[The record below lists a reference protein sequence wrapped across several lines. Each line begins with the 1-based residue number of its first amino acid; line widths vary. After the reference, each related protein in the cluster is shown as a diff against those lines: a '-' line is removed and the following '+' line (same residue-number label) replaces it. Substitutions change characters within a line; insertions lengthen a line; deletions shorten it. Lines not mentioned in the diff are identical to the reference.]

1 MTETRPKRLIVIIG
15 AGKIGCAHVAALFAD
30 AGWRVV
36 LVARSE
42 ATVER
47 IEAAGDYTVRT
58 TDGDVQ
64 VIAAGAALIG
74 SDAFGEAVGA
84 ADLVATAVGAR
95 NVAALAE
102 PLARALALRPA
113 GRPVDVWCVENG
125 DAAPSLAAA
134 VREVAERD
142 GLTLGPVGIA
152 GAIAWRA
159 VTRGDWKASRRPE
172 FVADSSRALV
182 VDGGPLVG
190 TVPEIPDVAVSDD
203 YARDLM
209 AKFLGFGAGHA
220 MCAYLGV
227 LRGHTFIHEAISD
240 PLLRPMIQ
248 RSLQTSRRSLLS
260 VDVATGAD
268 VAQSIEWVITRYG
281 DTGLGDPL
289 TRVAR
294 DPIRKLAPDGP
305 LVGAARLVH
314 RVTGRVP
321 AGFARAIASAL
332 AYRNDD
338 DAQARQLREMLA
350 RDGLASVLDQV
361 CGLEPDDPLTREVGR
376 IYGLLT
382 APRRRQEGADAAV
395 MTPEAPGP
403 GPSARGSRAAP
414 G

>member
-1 MTETRPKRLIVIIG
+1 MSSAASPGRIVIIG
-15 AGKIGCAHVAALFAD
+15 AGKIGCAHVGALFAE
-30 AGWRVV
+30 AGWQVV
-36 LVARSE
+36 LAARST
-42 ATVER
+42 ATAER
-47 IEAAGDYTVRT
+47 IQAAGDYTVRT
-58 TDGDVQ
+58 TDGDAQ
-64 VIAAGAALIG
+64 VIAADGVLIG
-74 SDAFGEAVGA
+74 TEAFDEAVAA
-84 ADLVATAVGAR
+84 ADLMATAVGAR
-95 NVAALAE
+95 NVTALAE
-102 PLARALALRPA
+102 PLARALAQRPA
-113 GRPVDVWCVENG
+113 DRPIDVWCVENG
-125 DAAPSLAAA
+125 DAAPSLATA

-142 GLTLGPVGIA
+142 GLTLGPIGIA

-159 VTRGDWKASRRPE
+159 VTRGDWKTSARPE

-182 VDGGPLVG
+182 VDGGPLV
-190 TVPEIPDVAVSDD
+190 TTAPEIPDVTVSAD
-203 YARDLM
+203 YAQDLM

-350 RDGLASVLDQV
+350 RDGLAPVLSEV
-361 CGLEPDDPLTREVGR
+361 CGLEPDDPLTREVSR

-395 MTPEAPGP
+395 MSPEVAGPAPREP
-403 GPSARGSRAAP
+403 GSRAAP